1 MDVFVSFKYKHFQF
15 LRGEGHL
22 KRLFKSEKIINV
34 NLFLA
39 KLDGELEAVEVHALP
54 VLEGGPRRVVV

>member
-1 MDVFVSFKYKHFQF
+1 MDIFVGFKYRHLQF
-15 LRGEGHL
+15 LRGAEYL
-22 KRLFKSEKIINV
+22 KRLFKSENIINV

-39 KLDGELEAVEVHALP
+39 KLDGELEAIEVHALP